1 MYSSL
6 DMYYIMVMLHRAE
19 YMAGHCDLDD
29 SKTWSSILSG
39 LRSLYDR
46 MRGGDNGE
54 EGDN

>member
-6 DMYYIMVMLHRAE
+6 DRYYIMVMLHRAE

-39 LRSLYDR
+39 LRSIYDK